1 MTPPT
6 PLSPST
12 GLNVLHLFCRATGPV
27 DAREVNDAVEHARAG
42 GLQVVT
48 AAIMGAKADLCVM
61 VLGEDLWD
69 LRRLQTRLQGAGLAV
84 AESYVSVTEVS
95 EYAGGMPEKMIHDR
109 LFPVL
114 PPEGMS
120 AFCFYPMSK
129 RRGEQNNW
137 YALPYERREQ
147 LMREHG
153 LSGRNFR
160 GRVLQVVTGST
171 GLDDWEWGVTLFA
184 VHVDDLKD
192 CVYTMRYD
200 EASTLYGEF
209 GAFYTGL
216 VGTVDEVLA
225 ATSPARGR

>member
-1 MTPPT
+1 MTSPT
-6 PLSPST
+6 PLGPSK
-12 GLNVLHLFCRATGPV
+12 GLNVVHLFCHPDGAV
-27 DAREVNDAVEHARAG
+27 DAKAVNEAVDEAIAK

-48 AAIMGAKADLCVM
+48 AAIMGAKADTCFM

-69 LRRLQTRLQGAGLAV
+69 LRKFQTKIQAAGFTV

-95 EYAGGMPEKMIHDR
+95 EYAAGMPEKMINDR

-114 PPEGMS
+114 PPEGKK

-129 RRGEQNNW
+129 RRGEEHNW
-137 YALPYERREQ
+137 YSLPYERREE
-147 LMREHG
+147 LMRQHG
-153 LSGRNFR
+153 ASGREFK
-160 GRVLQVVTGST
+160 GRVIQVVTGST
-171 GLDDWEWGVTLFA
+171 GLDDWEWGVTLFG
-184 VHVDDLKD
+184 VHIDDLKD

-209 GAFYTGL
+209 GAFYTGI

-225 ATSPARGR
+225 ATLA

>member
-1 MTPPT
+1 MTTTT
-6 PLSPST
+6 PVAPSR
-12 GLNVLHLFCRATGPV
+12 GLNVVHLFCHPDGPV
-27 DAREVNDAVEHARAG
+27 DAGAVRKAVDEAVAK

-48 AAIMGAKADLCVM
+48 AAIIGAKADTCFM

-69 LRRLQTRLQGAGLAV
+69 LRRFQSKIQAAGFQV

-95 EYAGGMPEKMIHDR
+95 EYASGMPEKMLNDR

-114 PPEGMS
+114 PPEGMP

-129 RRGEQNNW
+129 RRGDQHNW
-137 YALPYERREQ
+137 YSLPYEERES
-147 LMREHG
+147 LMRQHG
-153 LSGRNFR
+153 QSGRNFR

-192 CVYTMRYD
+192 CVYTMRFD

-209 GAFYTGL
+209 GPFYTGIVAEL
-216 VGTVDEVLA
+216 DDVLDA
-225 ATSPARGR
+225 ALA

>member
-1 MTPPT
+1 MTPTT
-6 PLSPST
+6 PVAPSR
-12 GLNVLHLFCRATGPV
+12 GLNVVHLFCHPDGPV
-27 DAREVNDAVEHARAG
+27 DAGAVRKAVDEAVAK

-48 AAIMGAKADLCVM
+48 AAIIGAKADTCFM

-69 LRRLQTRLQGAGLAV
+69 LRRFQSKIQATGFKV

-95 EYAGGMPEKMIHDR
+95 EYASGMPEKMLNDR

-114 PPEGMS
+114 PPEGMP

-129 RRGEQNNW
+129 RRGDQHNW
-137 YALPYERREQ
+137 YSLPYEERES
-147 LMREHG
+147 LMRQHG
-153 LSGRNFR
+153 QSGRNFR

-209 GAFYTGL
+209 GAFYTGI
-216 VGTVDEVLA
+216 VGTVDEVLD
-225 ATSPARGR
+225 ATVA

>member
-1 MTPPT
+1 MSTPAPVVT
-6 PLSPST
+6 SR
-12 GLNVLHLFCRATGPV
+12 GRNVVHLFCHPAGPV
-27 DAREVNDAVEHARAG
+27 DAGAVRKAVDDAVAG

-48 AAIMGAKADLCVM
+48 VAIVGAKADTCFM

-69 LRRLQTRLQGAGLAV
+69 LRRFQSKIQAAGLRV

-95 EYAGGMPEKMIHDR
+95 EYAGGMPEKMLHDR
-109 LFPVL
+109 LFPQL
-114 PPEGMS
+114 PPEGMN

-129 RRGEQNNW
+129 RRGQEHNW
-137 YALPYERREQ
+137 YALDYDEREK
-147 LMREHG
+147 LMRQHG
-153 LSGRNFR
+153 ASGRNFR

-209 GAFYTGL
+209 GAFYTGM
-216 VGTVDEVLA
+216 VGTVDEVLDA
-225 ATSPARGR
+225 AIG